1 MIREAHLEAAC
12 CDLVAEVVRGAGSA
26 NLKVT
31 GLSMF
36 PAIWPGDVLTVRSQ
50 SPDLLEP
57 GQIILY
63 RRNGKLTAHRVIR
76 VSGDELITQG
86 DCVPSFDQPVHA
98 SEVVGQ
104 VAGICRNSRMVKLQQ
119 SLGQRAAAWV
129 LRRSAWCTRIL
140 LHLHAAVQRFTAVP
154 E

>member
-12 CDLVAEVVRGAGSA
+12 CDLVTEVVRGAGSA
-26 NLKVT
+26 SLKVT
-31 GLSMF
+31 GLSML

-63 RRNGKLTAHRVIR
+63 HRNGKLTAHRIIR
-76 VSGDELITQG
+76 VSGEELITQG
-86 DCVPSFDQPVHA
+86 DCVPSFDQPVQF
-98 SEVVGQ
+98 SEIVGQ
-104 VAGICRNSRMVKLQQ
+104 VAGISRSGRMVKLQQ

-129 LRRSAWCTRIL
+129 LRRSEWCIRTL
-140 LHLHAAVQRFTAVP
+140 LHLHAAARRFTAVP

>member
-12 CDLVAEVVRGAGSA
+12 CDLVTEVVRGAGSA
-26 NLKVT
+26 SLKVT
-31 GLSMF
+31 GLSML

-63 RRNGKLTAHRVIR
+63 HRNGKLTAHRIVR
-76 VSGDELITQG
+76 VSGEELITQG
-86 DCVPSFDQPVHA
+86 DCVPSFDQPVQF
-98 SEVVGQ
+98 SEIVGQ
-104 VAGICRNSRMVKLQQ
+104 VAGISRSGRMVKLQQ

-129 LRRSAWCTRIL
+129 LRRSEWCTRIL
-140 LHLHAAVQRFTAVP
+140 LHLRAAAQRFTAVP